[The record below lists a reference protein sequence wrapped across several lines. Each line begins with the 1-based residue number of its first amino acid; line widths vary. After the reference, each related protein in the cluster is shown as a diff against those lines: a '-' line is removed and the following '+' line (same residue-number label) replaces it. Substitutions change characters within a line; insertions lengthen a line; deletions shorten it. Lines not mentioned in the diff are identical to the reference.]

1 MSLITEASL
10 SDFSFKWCVVRR
22 AFELSSM
29 PGGTNYGADKALRFV
44 QLEDILSWEQYHRRD
59 VHLEGIGILQA
70 LLHGGAVLPR
80 IRRGSLCAA
89 SRRLL
94 WWFTA
99 DAALKPL
106 LSKS

>member
-1 MSLITEASL
+1 MARTKHC
-10 SDFSFKWCVVRR
+10 DSFNW
-22 AFELSSM
+22 
-29 PGGTNYGADKALRFV
+29 
-44 QLEDILSWEQYHRRD
+44 EDILSWEQYHRRD